1 MSRIK
6 ALIFDL
12 DDTLYD
18 CTGTLVEA
26 ARQRAAE
33 AMVEAGLP
41 LTAEEGVRLQGEMTD
56 RYGPRYT
63 VFNRI
68 ADEYGLGEEFVA
80 AAMAAYNSDEVD
92 GIEPFPDTIPTLR
105 RLRTQG
111 YQVFLVTA
119 GSHSRQQKKID
130 RLGLR
135 TLFDDIL
142 IQDEDLGMSREKCF
156 IELMSRHGLEPEEI
170 VSVGDRIHSEIRIA
184 NYLKMTSV
192 QMMHGHFKSLMPKSD
207 LEEPDYR
214 IHNIS
219 QVMDVLARANKR
231 SVRGQ
236 IRVVCVGGGTGLPLV
251 LRGLK
256 KHTRNLTA
264 IVTVTDSGRSSGRLR
279 RSLGVLPPGDARNC
293 LIALTPSERSE
304 RRLYDL
310 FQYRFNEGDL
320 EGMSFG
326 NLFLAALEK
335 ITGSFEE
342 ALHAASEILAVEGRV
357 LPATLSDS
365 HVCARLADG
374 TVVREEFN
382 VRVPG
387 KPRIAEVFLEPADAA
402 VTDDA
407 VEAINQA
414 DLVVFGPGS
423 LFTSVIPNLLVQ
435 GVTAA
440 LRRSRARMIYVC
452 NIVTQPG
459 QTDNLTAA
467 DHIKALVGYLG
478 DGVLDTVLI
487 NNTVPPPELVSRY
500 EADGAHM
507 LQPDDGLD
515 GLGIEIIAADLV
527 EDMSEGPRILW
538 EKQDLLRHDPDKLAN
553 IIVDLR

>member
-18 CTGTLVEA
+18 CTGSLVEA
-26 ARQRAAE
+26 ARQRAAA

-41 LTAEEGVRLQGEMTD
+41 MTVDEGVRLQGELTD

-68 ADEYGLGEEFVA
+68 AEKYGLGEEFVS
-80 AAMAAYNSDEVD
+80 AAMAAYNSDEVES
-92 GIEPFPDTIPTLR
+92 IEPFPDVAPTLR
-105 RLRTQG
+105 RLRIQG

-119 GSHSRQQKKID
+119 GVHARQQKKID
-130 RLGLR
+130 RLGIHA
-135 TLFDDIL
+135 LFDDIL
-142 IQDEDLGMSREKCF
+142 IQDEERGMSREECF
-156 IELMSRHGLEPEEI
+156 IELMHRHGLEPEEI
-170 VSVGDRIHSEIRIA
+170 VSVGDRIHSEIRIS

-192 QMMHGHFKSLMPKSD
+192 QMVHGHFKSLMPKSD

-214 IHNIS
+214 IHSIS
-219 QVMDVLARANKR
+219 EIMDVLARANKR
-231 SVRGQ
+231 RVRGQ

-256 KHTRNLTA
+256 KYTRNLTA

-304 RRLYDL
+304 KRLYDL
-310 FQYRFNEGDL
+310 FQYRFDEGDL

-335 ITGSFEE
+335 ITGSFEK

-357 LPATLSDS
+357 LPATLADT

-382 VRVPG
+382 VRRPG
-387 KPRIAEVFLEPADAA
+387 KSHIVEVFLEPEDAEA
-402 VTDDA
+402 TEEA
-407 VEAINQA
+407 VEAVNQA

-423 LFTSVIPNLLVQ
+423 LFTSVIPNLLVR

-440 LRRSRARMIYVC
+440 LRRCRARMIYVC

-459 QTDNLTAA
+459 QTDGLSAA
-467 DHIKALVGYLG
+467 DHVQALIGYLG
-478 DGVLDTVLI
+478 DGVLDTVLV
-487 NNTVPPPELVSRY
+487 NNTVPPPDLVRRY
-500 EADGAHM
+500 EADGADL
-507 LQPDDGLD
+507 LQPGDDLD
-515 GLGIEIIAADLV
+515 RLGIEVAAADLV
-527 EDMSEGPRILW
+527 EDMSAGPRVLW

-553 IIVDLR
+553 LLVDLR